1 MELEKVLVKRVSTRK
16 YNDKMPDDQAIQ
28 KVIEAALLS
37 PIVRWHKMH
46 LSVVTN
52 KDAMKMAE
60 DAAGEFFSKPEASN
74 GPKPKTSSAYLYGA
88 HVWII
93 LSGKKYDDDP
103 VQGKLK
109 NENLFWNVGSIIE
122 NMELQA
128 TALGLASCGINT
140 TVVSING
147 KPEVKKALGIP
158 EGYDALASVIIGYSD
173 TDTPERSVKPDLI
186 PVSYVR

>member
-1 MELEKVLVKRVSTRK
+1 MEFEKVLTHRVSTRR
-16 YNDKMPDDQAIQ
+16 YNDRMPDDEAIQ

-37 PIVRWHKMH
+37 PIVHWHKLH
-46 LSVVTN
+46 LSVVTS
-52 KDAMKMAE
+52 KDAMNLAE
-60 DAAGEFFSKPEASN
+60 DAADEIFGRPDAPVKMPRPYMYNA
-74 GPKPKTSSAYLYGA
+74 P
-88 HVWII
+88 VWII
-93 LSGKKYDDDP
+93 LSGKKYVESENP
-103 VQGKLK
+103 QAPRM

-140 TVVSING
+140 TVVAMNN
-147 KPEVKKALGIP
+147 KPDVKKAVGIP

-173 TDTPERSVKPDLI
+173 SELPERKVKPEFI